1 MADSEKV
8 FDMRILPPAQYELEE
23 IALLHKTLSGPE
35 SARKITDEMF
45 SAMERLTRFPLSA
58 PLIRDV
64 ELRRLGYR
72 YVVVKNHLMFYRLIG
87 DTVYV
92 YHIVHGR
99 TDYPTLL
106 RTAYL

>member
-72 YVVVKNHLMFYRLIG
+72 YAVVKNYLMFYRLIG

>member
-72 YVVVKNHLMFYRLIG
+72 YVVVKNYLMFYRLIG

>member
-72 YVVVKNHLMFYRLIG
+72 YVVVKNYLMFYRLIG

-92 YHIVHGR
+92 YHIVHGK
-99 TDYPTLL
+99 TYYPTLL

>member
-23 IALLHKTLSGPE
+23 IALLDKTLSGPE
-35 SARKITDEMF
+35 SARKITDELF
-45 SAMERLTRFPLSA
+45 AAMERLTRFPLSA
-58 PLIRDV
+58 PLVRDV

-72 YVVVKNHLMFYRLIG
+72 YVVVKNYLMFYRLIG
-87 DTVYV
+87 DTVYF
-92 YHIVHGR
+92 YHIVHGK

>member
-72 YVVVKNHLMFYRLIG
+72 YVVVKHYLMFYRLIG

>member
-1 MADSEKV
+1 MAESEKV
-8 FDMRILPPAQYELEE
+8 YDLRILPPAQYELEE

-35 SARKITDEMF
+35 SARRIVDRLYD
-45 SAMERLTRFPLSA
+45 AMERLTRFPLSA

-72 YVVVKNHLMFYRLIG
+72 YVIVQNYLLFYRLLG

-92 YHIVHGR
+92 YHIVHGK

-106 RTAYL
+106 RTKYL

>member
-35 SARKITDEMF
+35 SGRKITDDLF
-45 SAMERLTRFPLSA
+45 AAMERLTRFPLSA
-58 PLIRDV
+58 PLVRDV

-72 YVVVKNHLMFYRLIG
+72 YVVVKNYLLFYRLIG
-87 DTVYV
+87 DTVYF
-92 YHIVHGR
+92 YHIVHGK

>member
-23 IALLHKTLSGPE
+23 IALLHKNLSGPE

-72 YVVVKNHLMFYRLIG
+72 YVVVKNYLMFYRLIG